1 MIPTLVIDYYIILLD
16 NLHVAFSSRI
26 YDYYILDRIQSYLM
40 TKSAETFPSYFDQ
53 SRSISFRSTESFRK
67 SFENCD
73 LAIPKGRFLMASTNG
88 WTTKKSPGWD
98 YCPRRN
104 CPDFKN

>member
-40 TKSAETFPSYFDQ
+40 TKSAGNFPSFFDQ
-53 SRSISFRSTESFRK
+53 FRSISFRSTESF
-67 SFENCD
+67 ENCD
-73 LAIPKGRFLMASTNG
+73 LALAIPKDRFLMASTNG
-88 WTTKKSPGWD
+88 SGLQKMPWLGLLPAKEL
-98 YCPRRN
+98 PR
-104 CPDFKN
+104 F

>member
-88 WTTKKSPGWD
+88 WTTKKKPWLGLLPAKEL
-98 YCPRRN
+98 PR
-104 CPDFKN
+104 F